1 MKSLY
6 KFIIS
11 PLNERYDNTI
21 KVEGIDL
28 ITNTTIEDHKSVSK
42 KAVVI
47 ETPSAFKS
55 KIKKGDH
62 VIVHH
67 NIFRRYYDM
76 KGREK
81 NSGSYFNEDKYFC
94 TNDQIYLIKKENTYE
109 TNLNYCFVK
118 PLLNT
123 NKLSLNKELP
133 LRGVIKYSNKYL
145 SEKNIIENTLI
156 SFNPNSEFE
165 FILDGEKLYC
175 MKSNNIVLTHEHEG
189 NEKENNPSWA
199 KSR

>member
-11 PLNERYDNTI
+11 PLNERYNNTI
-21 KVEGIDL
+21 KVEGVDL
-28 ITNTTIEDHKSVSK
+28 ITNTSVEDYQSVSK
-42 KAVVI
+42 KAIVI
-47 ETPSAFKS
+47 ETPSAFET

-76 KGREK
+76 KNREK
-81 NSGSYFNEDKYFC
+81 NSGSYFTEDKYFC
-94 TNDQIYLIKKENTYE
+94 TNEQIYLIKRENTYE

-118 PLLNT
+118 PVLNT
-123 NKLSLNKELP
+123 NVLSSNKELP
-133 LRGVIKYSNKYL
+133 LRGIVKYSNNYL
-145 SEKNIIENTLI
+145 SNKNIIKDTLI

-165 FILDGEKLYC
+165 FILDQEKLYC
-175 MKSNNIVLTHEHEG
+175 MKSNNIVLTHEYQG
-189 NEKENNPSWA
+189 NEIANNPSWT

>member
-21 KVEGIDL
+21 KVEGVDL
-28 ITNTTIEDHKSVSK
+28 ITNTSVEDYQSVSK
-42 KAVVI
+42 KAIVI
-47 ETPSAFKS
+47 ETPSAFET

-76 KGREK
+76 KNREK
-81 NSGSYFNEDKYFC
+81 NSGSYFAEDKYFC
-94 TNDQIYLIKKENTYE
+94 TNEQIYLIKREDTYE

-118 PLLNT
+118 PVLNT
-123 NKLSLNKELP
+123 DVLSINKELP
-133 LRGVIKYSNKYL
+133 LRGIVKYSNKYL
-145 SEKNIIENTLI
+145 SNKNIIKDTLI

-165 FILDGEKLYC
+165 FILDEEKLYC
-175 MKSNNIVLTHEHEG
+175 MKSNNIVLTHEYQG
-189 NEKENNPSWA
+189 NEIANNPSWT

>member
-11 PLNERYDNTI
+11 PIKERYNNTI
-21 KVEGIDL
+21 NVDGVDL
-28 ITNTTIEDHKSVSK
+28 ITNTTIEDYKSVSK
-42 KAVVI
+42 KAIVI
-47 ETPSAFKS
+47 ETPSAFNTN
-55 KIKKGDH
+55 INKGDE

-81 NSGSYFNEDKYFC
+81 NSGSYFMEDKYFC
-94 TNDQIYLIKKENTYE
+94 TNEQIYLIKRNKDYV
-109 TNLNYCFVK
+109 TNLNYCFVN

-123 NKLSLNKELP
+123 DKLSINKETP
-133 LRGVIKYSNKYL
+133 LTGIVKWSNNYL
-145 SEKNIIENTLI
+145 ESLNINKGTIV

-165 FILDGEKLYC
+165 FIIDGEKLYC

-189 NEKENNPSWA
+189 NEVKNNPSWA

>member
-1 MKSLY
+1 MRSLY

-11 PLNERYDNTI
+11 PLNERYNNTI
-21 KVEGIDL
+21 KVEGVDL
-28 ITNTTIEDHKSVSK
+28 ITNTSVEDYQSVSK

-47 ETPSAFKS
+47 ETPSAFET

-76 KGREK
+76 KNREK
-81 NSGSYFNEDKYFC
+81 NSGSYFTEDKYFC
-94 TNDQIYLIKKENTYE
+94 TNEQIYLIKREDTYE

-118 PLLNT
+118 PVLNT
-123 NKLSLNKELP
+123 NVLSSNKELP
-133 LRGVIKYSNKYL
+133 LRGIVKYSNNYL
-145 SEKNIIENTLI
+145 SNKNIIKDTLI

-165 FILDGEKLYC
+165 FILDEEKLYC
-175 MKSNNIVLTHEHEG
+175 MKSNNIVLTHEYQG
-189 NEKENNPSWA
+189 NEIANNPSWT